1 MMDATLQQSDRVLLE
16 APDLFSR
23 RVVFDRDVLQTDYD
37 VSRTAPIR
45 RCPVVRDDFRFDKQ
59 AHQLSWKKTTSRIRV
74 SAERRRWR
82 RPRSLAPPSSRRSMV
97 REKPPSGGTSD

>member
-1 MMDATLQQSDRVLLE
+1 MDATLQQSDRVLFE
-16 APDLFSR
+16 APDLLAR

-37 VSRTAPIR
+37 VRRTARVP
-45 RCPVVRDDFRFDKQ
+45 CPVVRGDFRFDKQ
-59 AHQLSWKKTTSRIRV
+59 AYLLSWKKTTSQIRAP
-74 SAERRRWR
+74 AERRRWR